1 MAGGVSVTR
10 NCNVSVLYQM
20 PNLKIRNIVF
30 HNSDVEDEAVS
41 EVNMIYASQ
50 VTWHACS
57 HLSMHAHMHMC
68 SHTCI
73 HPYSIHIHYYIVH
86 ILLLHGQ
93 SSINFGC
100 EKQEFGL
107 NMNTRF
113 KVSNLSYM

>member
-10 NCNVSVLYQM
+10 NSNVSVLYQM
-20 PNLKIRNIVF
+20 PSLTIINVVF

-50 VTWHACS
+50 VTQHACS

-73 HPYSIHIHYYIVH
+73 HPYHLHIHYYTVH

-107 NMNTRF
+107 NMNTHF